1 MRATLKFT
9 GSLILQQVIGGPDE
23 MCDAIVYCTF
33 GLEDGRE
40 LACQAKVK
48 QTVGS
53 ASEEKMI
60 EVHSVEGLPPGA
72 EYDHDAFAE
81 AARRYFTRHIMKQ
94 RSDRG
99 GDGRASRKA
108 RPKAKPQV
116 RKDRVRS
123 RKKVQLERVRSSIGR
138 RRPR

>member
-1 MRATLKFT
+1 MKLSLKFT

-33 GLEDGRE
+33 GLEGGRE
-40 LACQAKVK
+40 VACQAKVK

-53 ASEEKMI
+53 AYEENMI

-81 AARRYFTRHIMKQ
+81 AARRYFTSHMMRQ
-94 RSDRG
+94 RSDRR
-99 GDGRASRKA
+99 GDGRATTKTHR
-108 RPKAKPQV
+108 KAKPQV
-116 RKDRVRS
+116 RKDRIRS
-123 RKKVQLERVRSSIGR
+123 RIKG
-138 RRPR
+138 

>member
-9 GSLILQQVIGGPDE
+9 GSLVLQQVIGGPDE

-40 LACQAKVK
+40 VACQAKVK

-60 EVHSVEGLPPGA
+60 EVHPMEGLPPGA

-81 AARRYFTRHIMKQ
+81 ATRRYFTGHMMKQ

-99 GDGRASRKA
+99 GDGRATTKA
-108 RPKAKPQV
+108 HRKAKPQV
-116 RKDRVRS
+116 RKVRVGF
-123 RKKVQLERVRSSIGR
+123 RKK
-138 RRPR
+138 

>member
-1 MRATLKFT
+1 MKPSLNFT

-60 EVHSVEGLPPGA
+60 EVHPVEGLPPGA

-81 AARRYFTRHIMKQ
+81 AARRYFTGHFMKQ
-94 RSDRG
+94 RSERG
-99 GDGRASRKA
+99 GDVRAPTKA
-108 RPKAKPQV
+108 RRKAKPQI
-116 RKDRVRS
+116 KKERVRS
-123 RKKVQLERVRSSIGR
+123 RKKAQRGRGRSSVR
-138 RRPR
+138 RLISR